1 MFDNDGVLVD
11 TEPVFIQAAVE
22 VATEAGLVVT
32 ADDYVRLTMIQGKSV
47 YDDLGLPQADIDAL
61 REKRN
66 VRYGELLEGRDL
78 VLPSVRET
86 VAALSS
92 RFRLAV
98 VTSSLKCYFDVVH
111 ASSGLLQHI
120 EFVMTHEDFVKP
132 KPDPEPYR
140 RALVRLGLE
149 ASACLVVEDAPRG
162 VVSAT
167 AAGIRCVAIPTELTK
182 NGVFSRAFRVLE
194 RFDQLGEVVDELT

>member
-22 VATEAGLVVT
+22 VATEAGLVIT

-47 YDDLGLPQADIDAL
+47 YDDLGLSQEDIDAL

-92 RFRLAV
+92 RFRLAI

-120 EFVMTHEDFVKP
+120 EFVMTHEDFMKP
-132 KPDPEPYR
+132 KPDPEPYS

-149 ASACLVVEDAPRG
+149 GSACLVVEDAPRG

-167 AAGIRCVAIPTELTK
+167 DAGIRCVAIPTELTK
-182 NGVFSRAFRVLE
+182 DGVFSRAFRVLE